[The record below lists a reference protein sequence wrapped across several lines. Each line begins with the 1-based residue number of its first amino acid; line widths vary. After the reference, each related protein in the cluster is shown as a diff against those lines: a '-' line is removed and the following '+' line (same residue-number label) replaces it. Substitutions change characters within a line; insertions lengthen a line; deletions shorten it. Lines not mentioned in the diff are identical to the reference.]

1 MKTMYE
7 QLGISAEVYEF
18 CRKIEEG
25 LEGRFREIDRIA
37 EYNQMKVLLAMQKNR
52 VSASTGEEVVACG
65 LSEYI
70 PGTDLCME
78 DVFER
83 ADAAMYENKKKLK
96 EERED
101 NAGETSGI

>member
-37 EYNQMKVLLAMQKNR
+37 EI
-52 VSASTGEEVVACG
+52 G
-65 LSEYI
+65 
-70 PGTDLCME
+70 
-78 DVFER
+78 R
-83 ADAAMYENKKKLK
+83 AHV
-96 EERED
+96 
-101 NAGETSGI
+101 